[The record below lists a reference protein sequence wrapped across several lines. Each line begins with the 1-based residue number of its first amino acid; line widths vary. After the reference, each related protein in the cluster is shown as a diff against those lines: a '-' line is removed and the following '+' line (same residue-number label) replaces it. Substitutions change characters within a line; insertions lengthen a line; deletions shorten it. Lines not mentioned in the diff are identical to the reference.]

1 LEASHLVTPFSYK
14 GTLSP
19 LQTDSPPL
27 VPSRFRQNDVE
38 SRGNVALCFLQ
49 RAPSSTKF
57 LVLMRRSF
65 VAMTSCQYSILL
77 RIAAL
82 PTLMLFTALFST
94 NLLTGSWISPYESS
108 RILEISLLVVYGTSS
123 FLALICYE
131 GLLTLSVVENH
142 SGLYNKTL
150 SFMAYV
156 FMVMGIDAM
165 SSFLSAA
172 ILLCMSNIAWPTT
185 ILRTAIV
192 FLCVFLSAHFITM
205 TAMLYIRGS
214 LICATLSLFVLVL
227 CLLFGG
233 GLLRY

>member
-1 LEASHLVTPFSYK
+1 MNHPEGMKT
-14 GTLSP
+14 
-19 LQTDSPPL
+19 
-27 VPSRFRQNDVE
+27 E
-38 SRGNVALCFLQ
+38 C
-49 RAPSSTKF
+49 
-57 LVLMRRSF
+57 
-65 VAMTSCQYSILL
+65 
-77 RIAAL
+77 
-82 PTLMLFTALFST
+82 FST

-172 ILLCMSNIAWPTT
+172 ILLCGVQRRLHRKSLKAAPGSLVVLFAMERRHVKYRMANDNSTNSY
-185 ILRTAIV
+185 
-192 FLCVFLSAHFITM
+192 CVFMRIS
-205 TAMLYIRGS
+205 
-214 LICATLSLFVLVL
+214 
-227 CLLFGG
+227 
-233 GLLRY
+233 